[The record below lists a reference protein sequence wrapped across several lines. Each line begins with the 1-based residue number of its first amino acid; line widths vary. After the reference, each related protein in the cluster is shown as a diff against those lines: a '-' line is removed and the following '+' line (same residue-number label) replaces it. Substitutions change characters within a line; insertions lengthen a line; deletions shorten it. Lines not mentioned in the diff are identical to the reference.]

1 MVFKKKEI
9 VLLRVIENTK
19 TGKDLVETNSWGRV
33 SHMLLVG
40 LCPFWETEDTFKS
53 SQIWNHL
60 SDIFILEGFHIENL
74 IKNTNDSYS
83 IGQIT
88 ENVTFLLE

>member
-1 MVFKKKEI
+1 
-9 VLLRVIENTK
+9 
-19 TGKDLVETNSWGRV
+19 
-33 SHMLLVG
+33 ML
-40 LCPFWETEDTFKS
+40 KS

-74 IKNTNDSYS
+74 IKKNTNDSYS

-88 ENVTFLLE
+88 ENVTFLLEWSIWYMIKESCVL